1 MQIDR
6 QELSAH
12 YAALSD
18 EELLELDRAELTEVA
33 QRFYD
38 SELAK
43 RHLTPEDTETP
54 VEPHGRAAPVDA
66 AEGADEDE
74 TAYPKALLQL
84 YPRTGRWPLDGD
96 AVINFDAGP
105 EPDWLEDATCA
116 RSYAVLPGG
125 SAADAGDA
133 HDALVA
139 AGIPCHISV
148 KSFDPNDPKPQ
159 YYYCVMVPG
168 ARNLEAASALAM
180 AIDNPKEAEMWRAHF
195 EVLSDEELRV
205 LKFDAICAGLRDRL
219 ARLKRAYD
227 DEVARRKVR

>member
-1 MQIDR
+1 MQIDC

-12 YAALSD
+12 YASLSD
-18 EELLELDRAELTEVA
+18 EELLELDRAELTGVA

-54 VEPHGRAAPVDA
+54 AEPHGRAAPVDA

-74 TAYPKALLQL
+74 
-84 YPRTGRWPLDGD
+84 DGT

-148 KSFDPNDPKPQ
+148 KTFDPNDPKPQ

-180 AIDNPKEAEMWRAHF
+180 AIDNPKEEEMWRAHF
-195 EVLSDEELRV
+195 EELSDEELRV

>member
-12 YAALSD
+12 YASLSD

-43 RHLTPEDTETP
+43 RHLTPENTETP

-66 AEGADEDE
+66 AEGSDEDE
-74 TAYPKALLQL
+74 DVA
-84 YPRTGRWPLDGD
+84 

-105 EPDWLEDATCA
+105 EPDWLEDAVCA
-116 RSYAVLPGG
+116 RSCAVLPGG
-125 SAADAGDA
+125 SAADASDA

-148 KSFDPNDPKPQ
+148 KTFDPNDPKPK

-180 AIDNPKEAEMWRAHF
+180 AIDNPQEEEMWRAHF
-195 EVLSDEELRV
+195 EELSDEELRV

>member
-12 YAALSD
+12 YASLSD

-66 AEGADEDE
+66 AEGGR
-74 TAYPKALLQL
+74 
-84 YPRTGRWPLDGD
+84 PRPHRRPSSSSSAA

-116 RSYAVLPGG
+116 RSYAVLAGG
-125 SAADAGDA
+125 SAADAGAA

-168 ARNLEAASALAM
+168 ARNLEAASALVM

-219 ARLKRAYD
+219 ARLKSAYD

>member
-12 YAALSD
+12 YASLSD

-43 RHLTPEDTETP
+43 RHLTPADTETP

-74 TAYPKALLQL
+74 DDA
-84 YPRTGRWPLDGD
+84 

-105 EPDWLEDATCA
+105 EPDWLEDAACA

-148 KSFDPNDPKPQ
+148 KTFDPNDPKPQ

-180 AIDNPKEAEMWRAHF
+180 AIDNPKEEEMWRAHF

-227 DEVARRKVR
+227 DEVARRKAR

>member
-12 YAALSD
+12 YASLSD
-18 EELLELDRAELTEVA
+18 EELLELDRAELTEIA

-43 RHLTPEDTETP
+43 RHLTPADTETP
-54 VEPHGRAAPVDA
+54 GEPHGRAAPDA

-74 TAYPKALLQL
+74 
-84 YPRTGRWPLDGD
+84 DG

-148 KSFDPNDPKPQ
+148 KTFDPNDPKPQ
-159 YYYCVMVPG
+159 CYYCVMVPG
-168 ARNLEAASALAM
+168 ARNLEAAGALAM
-180 AIDNPKEAEMWRAHF
+180 AIDNPKEEEMWRAHF

>member
-6 QELSAH
+6 QELSAY
-12 YAALSD
+12 YASLSD

-54 VEPHGRAAPVDA
+54 VELHGRAAPMDA
-66 AEGADEDE
+66 AEGADEGE
-74 TAYPKALLQL
+74 
-84 YPRTGRWPLDGD
+84 DGA

-105 EPDWLEDATCA
+105 ESDWLEDATCA
-116 RSYAVLPGG
+116 RSYAMLPGG

-133 HDALVA
+133 PDALVA

-148 KSFDPNDPKPQ
+148 KNFNPNDPKPQ

-168 ARNLEAASALAM
+168 ARNLEAASALAT
-180 AIDNPKEAEMWRAHF
+180 AIDNPKEEEMWRAHF
-195 EVLSDEELRV
+195 EELSDEGLRV

>member
-1 MQIDR
+1 MQIDC

-12 YAALSD
+12 YASLSD
-18 EELLELDRAELTEVA
+18 EELLELDRAELTGVA

-54 VEPHGRAAPVDA
+54 AEPHGRAAPVDA

-74 TAYPKALLQL
+74 
-84 YPRTGRWPLDGD
+84 DGT

-148 KSFDPNDPKPQ
+148 KTFDPNDPKPQ

-180 AIDNPKEAEMWRAHF
+180 AIDNPKEEEMWRAHF
-195 EVLSDEELRV
+195 EELSDEELRV

-227 DEVARRKVR
+227 DEVARRKAR